1 MSNVLSRI
9 LKNPSKLT
17 HTAEIFKS
25 LPGVGK
31 DTFFNWFGNDMI
43 GKLYYVSTEKPNL
56 LFGQFNSTLKNNIL
70 TVINETSGK
79 DTFSISENIKAH
91 ITNITLNIEKKGID
105 PYKVS
110 NCSHV
115 VFLTNN
121 ENSIKIES
129 NDRRFCALECDNDKA
144 NDKEY
149 FNNLYNEIETKKY
162 NMCFYKWLINIDS
175 DNYNFEGNRPKTDLY
190 KEMQDMNIPP
200 LALFLKKIVIKNV
213 DKCQSNSLFKR
224 FHEFLEKYNINSKYN
239 HLGGI

>member
-1 MSNVLSRI
+1 MGHEANVMKNPIWKINENGKEVLLILCKNDEKTFEYMSNVLSRI

-43 GKLYYVSTEKPNL
+43 GKQYYVSTEKPNL

-129 NDRRFCALECDNDKA
+129 
-144 NDKEY
+144 
-149 FNNLYNEIETKKY
+149 
-162 NMCFYKWLINIDS
+162 
-175 DNYNFEGNRPKTDLY
+175 
-190 KEMQDMNIPP
+190 
-200 LALFLKKIVIKNV
+200 
-213 DKCQSNSLFKR
+213 
-224 FHEFLEKYNINSKYN
+224 
-239 HLGGI
+239 